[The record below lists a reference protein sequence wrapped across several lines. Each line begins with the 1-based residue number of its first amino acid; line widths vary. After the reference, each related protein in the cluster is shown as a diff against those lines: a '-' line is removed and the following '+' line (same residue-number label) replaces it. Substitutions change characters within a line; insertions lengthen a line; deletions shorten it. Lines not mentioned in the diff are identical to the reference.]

1 MSRRSTFGFVG
12 NGSTTHPVPPISL
25 SKMFDSTLLCVC
37 VRMDVYVCMCV
48 YMYVCVCICIRM
60 CTCRIFICLGMYIGV
75 GMCSQSEPG
84 DPRRGP
90 GETQERPKADPGK
103 PRAAQERTRICPG
116 EPIWRPRWPEP
127 VLVPLLIRASIEMP
141 PFGGPDGQGRFWCPC

>member
-1 MSRRSTFGFVG
+1 
-12 NGSTTHPVPPISL
+12 
-25 SKMFDSTLLCVC
+25 MF
-37 VRMDVYVCMCV
+37 M
-48 YMYVCVCICIRM
+48 
-60 CTCRIFICLGMYIGV
+60 CLGMYIDV

-141 PFGGPDGQGRFWCPC
+141 PFGSPDGQGPVLVPLLMRTLIEMHHLGAQMARGRFWWPC